1 MNGTQQASEPLA
13 QQPLQPAAAN
23 VNASASANANG
34 NSTVAKKRKK
44 EGLKPIITTET
55 LHLPVVCARLLHE
68 LDPTAYRGL
77 TRPDLT

>member
-23 VNASASANANG
+23 VNANASANANG

-55 LHLPVVCARLLHE
+55 PHPNRHKE
-68 LDPTAYRGL
+68 QRHQ
-77 TRPDLT
+77 

>member
-23 VNASASANANG
+23 VNANASANASANANG
-34 NSTVAKKRKK
+34 SSTVAKKRKK

-55 LHLPVVCARLLHE
+55 PQ
-68 LDPTAYRGL
+68 
-77 TRPDLT
+77 